1 MKVARLHIDL
11 FAADLEYDTGMDS
24 RSTRVINLF
33 PAVALAFG
41 LVLLWGALNTLAPS
55 LLLIALSVIIAASMN
70 PAVNWL
76 SVRLKFPR
84 AIGAALILFVVL
96 GGIVGL
102 VGALVPAVIA
112 QLTALIAA
120 VPATAKSVQ
129 EWLVTSSATNPVFK
143 NLTDSLQ
150 TADLAQQLQGL
161 LSAIPNTLLSAV
173 GATGNVLNGAILALL
188 LLLMGFTVLIQ
199 PDPLMKGA
207 LAAVP
212 LRYRDEVSKAIAR
225 VGHQL
230 SAWMISTLLL
240 SLILAVTYFVSLA
253 ILAAFGVRIG
263 NIFLFSVIAG
273 VTNFIPVVGPIFGLL
288 PPVLS
293 ALAPV
298 PGNALWV
305 LVVLFSVNF
314 LVLNV
319 VAPIVMARG
328 VSLHPASNLG
338 GVLLFSALFG
348 VIGAFLA
355 VPFAIVVKAI
365 YEELYL
371 PITNAA
377 PVSDADVTRII
388 HGQTLEP
395 RDDAGKFGTE
405 RGISGDL
412 P

>member
-1 MKVARLHIDL
+1 
-11 FAADLEYDTGMDS
+11 MDS
-24 RSTRVINLF
+24 RTTRVINLF

-76 SVRLKFPR
+76 NVRLKFPR
-84 AIGAALILFVVL
+84 ALGAALILFVVL

-102 VGALVPAVIA
+102 VGTLVPAVIA
-112 QLTALIAA
+112 QLTGLIAA
-120 VPATAKSVQ
+120 VPATAKTVQ
-129 EWLVTSSATNPVFK
+129 EWLVTSSATNPLFK

-150 TADLAQQLQGL
+150 TADLAKQLQGL

-207 LAAVP
+207 LAAIP
-212 LRYRDEVSKAIAR
+212 LRYRDEVSRAIAR

-240 SLILAVTYFVSLA
+240 SLILAVTYFVALA
-253 ILAAFGVRIG
+253 ILGAFGVRVG

-298 PGNALWV
+298 PINALWV
-305 LVVLFSVNF
+305 LIVLFTVNF
-314 LVLNV
+314 LVLNII
-319 VAPIVMARG
+319 APIVMARG

-388 HGQTLEP
+388 HGQPLEP
-395 RDDAGKFGTE
+395 RDDAGKLEGART
-405 RGISGDL
+405 SGDL

>member
-1 MKVARLHIDL
+1 
-11 FAADLEYDTGMDS
+11 MDS

-55 LLLIALSVIIAASMN
+55 LLLIALSVIIATSMN

-76 SVRLKFPR
+76 NTRLKFPR
-84 AIGAALILFVVL
+84 ALGAALILFVVL

-112 QLTALIAA
+112 QLTGLIAA
-120 VPATAKSVQ
+120 VPATAKTVQ
-129 EWLVTSSATNPVFK
+129 QWLVDSSATNPVFK

-212 LRYRDEVSKAIAR
+212 LRYRDEVSRAIAR

-240 SLILAVTYFVSLA
+240 SLILAVAYFVALA
-253 ILAAFGVRIG
+253 ILGAFGVRIG

-293 ALAPV
+293 ALTPV
-298 PGNALWV
+298 PANALWV
-305 LVVLFSVNF
+305 LIVLFTVNF
-314 LVLNV
+314 LVLNI

-377 PVSDADVTRII
+377 PVSDDDVSRII
-388 HGQTLEP
+388 YGQTLKP
-395 RDDAGKFGTE
+395 QHDAGNLE
-405 RGISGDL
+405 RTTSGDM

>member
-1 MKVARLHIDL
+1 MQYALRAH
-11 FAADLEYDTGMDS
+11 AALLEYDAGMDS

-33 PAVALAFG
+33 PAVALAFA

-76 SVRLKFPR
+76 NVRLKFPR
-84 AIGAALILFVVL
+84 ALGAALILFVVL
-96 GGIVGL
+96 GGIVFL
-102 VGALVPAVIA
+102 VGALVPAVVA

-120 VPATAKSVQ
+120 IPATAKSVQ
-129 EWLVTSSATNPVFK
+129 QWLVTSSATNPVFK

-188 LLLMGFTVLIQ
+188 LLLMGFTVLIR
-199 PDPLMKGA
+199 PDPLIKGA

-212 LRYRDEVSKAIAR
+212 LSYRDEVSNAIAR

-240 SLILAVTYFVSLA
+240 SLILAVSYFVVLA
-253 ILAAFGVRIG
+253 MLGAFGVRVG

-293 ALAPV
+293 AFAPV

-305 LVVLFSVNF
+305 LIVLFTVNF

-371 PITNAA
+371 PITGAA
-377 PVSDADVTRII
+377 PVSDADVSRIV
-388 HGQTLEP
+388 HGQLLEP
-395 RDDAGKFGTE
+395 TSDKGNLEAHRT
-405 RGISGDL
+405 RSGDL

>member
-1 MKVARLHIDL
+1 
-11 FAADLEYDTGMDS
+11 MDS

-76 SVRLKFPR
+76 NVRLKFPR

-225 VGHQL
+225 VGRQL

-388 HGQTLEP
+388 HGQSLEP
-395 RDDAGKFGTE
+395 RDDVERLGTE
-405 RGISGDL
+405 LATGRGGSGDL

>member
-1 MKVARLHIDL
+1 
-11 FAADLEYDTGMDS
+11 MDS

-76 SVRLKFPR
+76 NVRLKFPR

-225 VGHQL
+225 VGRQL

-355 VPFAIVVKAI
+355 VPLAIVVKAI

-388 HGQTLEP
+388 HGQSLEP
-395 RDDAGKFGTE
+395 RDDVERLGTE
-405 RGISGDL
+405 LATGRGGSGDL